1 MPASPLPT
9 IHTPRLTLRP
19 VTAADVPAVDAMIAA
34 SRESFARW
42 FGWARGSTR
51 ESVREHTQQSV
62 DAMALETARH
72 YVVLTSAEG
81 LIARIGLYDIDPVN
95 LSAELGYMLR
105 TEYEGQGVMTE
116 ALRGMLSHT
125 FGPDGLHR
133 VTAYVDTENI
143 ASQRVLERLGF
154 QREGTVRHAMCHPE
168 RGWRDHHLYGLLSGE
183 LRL

>member
-1 MPASPLPT
+1 MSSSPLLP
-9 IHTPRLTLRP
+9 IYTPRLTLRP
-19 VTAADVPAVDAMIAA
+19 ITLNDVPAVDAMIAA

-42 FGWARGSTR
+42 LGWARASTR

-62 DAMALETARH
+62 DAMVLGTARQ

-81 LIARIGLYDIDPVN
+81 LIARVGLYEIDSIN
-95 LSAELGYMLR
+95 LCAELGYMLR

-116 ALRGMLSHT
+116 ALRGLLSQT
-125 FGPDGLHR
+125 FGQDGLHR
-133 VTAYVDTENI
+133 VTAYVDTENV

-154 QREGTVRHAMCHPE
+154 QREGTVRHAMHHPE

-183 LRL
+183 LRG

>member
-1 MPASPLPT
+1 MSSSPLPV

-19 VTAADVPAVDAMIAA
+19 VTTADAPAIDTLIAA

-62 DAMALETARH
+62 DAMALGTARQ
-72 YVVLTSAEG
+72 YVVLTRAEG
-81 LIARIGLYDIDPVN
+81 LIARIGLTDIDPAN

-116 ALRGMLSHT
+116 AVRALLAQT
-125 FGPDGLHR
+125 LGPNGLHR
-133 VTAYVDTENI
+133 ITAYVDTENV
-143 ASQRVLERLGF
+143 ASQHVLERLGF
-154 QREGTVRHAMCHPE
+154 QREGTMRHAACHPE
-168 RGWRDHHLYGLLSGE
+168 RGWRDHHLYGLLAGE
-183 LRL
+183 LRD

>member
-1 MPASPLPT
+1 MPPSPLPV
-9 IHTPRLTLRP
+9 IYTPRLTLRP

-42 FGWARGSTR
+42 FGWARSSTR
-51 ESVREHTQQSV
+51 ESVREHTQQLV
-62 DAMALETARH
+62 EAMALGTARH
-72 YVVLTSAEG
+72 YVVLTGTEG
-81 LIARIGLYDIDPVN
+81 LIARVGLYDIDPVN

-105 TEYEGQGVMTE
+105 SEYEGQGVMTE
-116 ALRGMLSHT
+116 ALRGLLSQI

-133 VTAYVDTENI
+133 VTAYVDTENV

-154 QREGTVRHAMCHPE
+154 QREGTVRHAACHAE
-168 RGWRDHHLYGLLSGE
+168 RGWRDHFLYGLLAGE

>member
-51 ESVREHTQQSV
+51 ESVREHTQQSL

-81 LIARIGLYDIDPVN
+81 LIARVGLYDIDPVN

-116 ALRGMLSHT
+116 ALRGLLSQT
-125 FGPDGLHR
+125 FDPDGLHR
-133 VTAYVDTENI
+133 VTAYVDTENV

-154 QREGTVRHAMCHPE
+154 QREGTVRHAARHPE
-168 RGWRDHHLYGLLSGE
+168 RGWRDHYLYGLLAGE
-183 LRL
+183 LRG